1 MERSTRVFS
10 TTVVVLMLLLL
21 ATEMGPNVAEARLC
35 ESASHRFKGICVRK
49 SNCGA
54 VCQTEGFSGGKCR
67 GLRARCMCTKHCHQ
81 EEEAEVKN

>member
-1 MERSTRVFS
+1 MERTARVFS

-21 ATEMGPNVAEARLC
+21 ATELGPNVAEARHC

-49 SNCGA
+49 SNCAA

-67 GLRARCMCTKHCHQ
+67 GLRSRCMCIKHCHHH
-81 EEEAEVKN
+81 EEEVQN

>member
-1 MERSTRVFS
+1 MERTTRVFS
-10 TTVVVLMLLLL
+10 ATLVVLMLILLTAEL
-21 ATEMGPNVAEARLC
+21 GPNVAEARLC

-67 GLRARCMCTKHCHQ
+67 GLRARCMCTKHCHHH
-81 EEEAEVKN
+81 EEEVKN